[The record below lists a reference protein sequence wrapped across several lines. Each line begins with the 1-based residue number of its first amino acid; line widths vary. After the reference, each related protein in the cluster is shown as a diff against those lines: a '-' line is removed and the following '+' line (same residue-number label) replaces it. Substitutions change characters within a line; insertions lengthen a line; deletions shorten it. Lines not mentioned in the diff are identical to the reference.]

1 MKLARA
7 ILLLIHS
14 DQYLGPVL
22 KFCLPSEF
30 IVEQLLHIFIL
41 SNYHPI
47 LSKDYSLNLMSLL
60 VILWFFNSSLS
71 INSWISHELGQ
82 DVLICHKIYV
92 VDGGTFCI
100 HSLLSKNR
108 VLPAVVSWANYEPG
122 TALVVDFALWL
133 SANSDER
140 SGVTNLVDLDPIK
153 G

>member
-1 MKLARA
+1 MKLAT
-7 ILLLIHS
+7 ILYLFLS
-14 DQYLGPVL
+14 DQYLCAIQ
-22 KFCLPSEF
+22 KFCLPNDF
-30 IVEQLLHIFIL
+30 FVKQLLHFFIL

-47 LSKDYSLNLMSLL
+47 LSKDYSLNLMSML

-71 INSWISHELGQ
+71 INSWISHELSQ

-92 VDGGTFCI
+92 VDGGTFFI

-122 TALVVDFALWL
+122 TALVVDFALWF

-140 SGVTNLVDLDPIK
+140 SGVSNLVDFDPIK
-153 G
+153 R